1 MGGGGWV
8 VEGVREDVRV
18 MGGEEGGGE
27 VAE

>member
-8 VEGVREDVRV
+8 VEGVWEDVRV

-27 VAE
+27 VVE